1 MRKPSLLALIACT
14 FALPMTGYAAPLIYV
29 TNQGTNNV
37 QVLQSTDG
45 QQVAAIPVGQAPTGI
60 AIDSLGTFAYVANRG
75 DNTVNRIDIA
85 TNTVTATI
93 PVTGNPTAVA
103 ITPDGSTAYVVQ
115 STECM
120 VPTPVPTA
128 TPAATP
134 TPGPTPL
141 PTPTPD
147 PVCMVAAI
155 DTASNA
161 VIANIEVGNEP
172 FDVAI
177 SPSGG
182 FAYVTN
188 RADDSISVIDTS
200 TNLVIDE
207 VPVGATPE
215 GVAAGGGEIY
225 VTNDSSNTVTVIRE
239 LDLQIV
245 GTVLVGAGPL
255 GVAVSPDGLTG
266 VVSNDQGGS
275 VTIFQTGV
283 QIVTGEVLVGS
294 NPAGIAIFPDS
305 TQAAVANTTNGSVS
319 IFGLDGS
326 PGITVSVF
334 GSPAE
339 VAITPEPNIT
349 LTKTAS
355 PLPAPAGGTV
365 TFSLVYANIG
375 TGPATTAVLTD
386 PIPNHLTFVS
396 ATGGGA
402 VSGPD
407 VVWNIGTIPA
417 GGSGSVTATFAVAS
431 PLPTGSSTTNT
442 ATLDEA
448 SIGQSVQATINVPID
463 SNPAYDLVAS
473 APNPFVAG
481 GQATY
486 TITYSNL
493 GTADS
498 VNTIL
503 IAEYPNQLSFFDSN
517 PPPEQGTDDS
527 WLIGTLPPGTGGT
540 ITVTVDIASP
550 LANGSTLPMTFR
562 ITDVFGN
569 ETIATA
575 TNTVQSAPQ
584 LTLAITDVPDPAP
597 ADGIVLYD
605 AVFTNPGTD
614 SAFDVVLNMGY
625 DPQLTYVDADVTPD
639 TSAGTT
645 WTIPEIRGGQSE
657 RVRIQVQVPSVVP
670 NGTLLTSSGTV
681 TDSLGNTASAS
692 VDTTVQSAPAL
703 SLVVSD
709 APDPVLTG
717 GQITYD
723 LTYSNT
729 GSDVANGV
737 AISATYSP
745 QIVFSSAVPPPDAG
759 TDNFWTIGS
768 LAPGATATI
777 SIVVDA
783 VAPNGSI
790 ATLTGVMSDVLSH
803 SATAT
808 ASTVIDLVPAL
819 QLGMVGTPEPI
830 HPGSLITYNL
840 TFGNTGT
847 LDATGS
853 VLSAVLPSGVSFVS
867 SVPAPDLGTNDTWT
881 LGTLAVGASGTVT
894 LRGIVDAGLPDGA
907 PLLATATLQ
916 DDGSQFLTTNAT
928 NTVQAVE
935 GIALAAAAA
944 IDPVAPGGQA
954 TYTITYGN
962 PGDTTLVDSMLT
974 MVYDPGFS
982 FVTSTPAPAAASND
996 FWLLGDIPPG
1006 GGGSIQV
1013 TLDVLGTVP
1022 DGAILG
1028 SEVALSAASG
1038 EVSSIAIV
1046 SSVQAAPGLSLG
1058 ISSTQTVAVPAG
1070 VIDVTIDYSNDSGA
1084 PIDDTIVTF
1093 DAGTFSE
1100 VISALPAPITPGVF
1114 SWDLGTLAP
1123 GANGSVQI
1131 QVVSGAP
1138 SGSIATFRSS
1148 ASGTGTMRAA
1158 SLHLPA
1164 AGAIEWSQIKSGR
1177 WQKKPTGKK
1186 GGSGRIKMQGRI
1198 SVPPT
1203 FDGTGPVTI
1212 TVSSP
1217 TKLLAAYHVPA
1228 GTLVAKG
1235 SGFRLKK
1242 VENPLSTGG
1251 QISMNLSRKGN
1262 DPTYKIK
1269 IKTKRQELPLADG
1282 NDLQM
1287 SVNLGDVT
1295 VSSIRTFTP
1304 KGVVTSEFQQLR
1316 FNGD

>member
-1 MRKPSLLALIACT
+1 MRKPSLFALTFCALALPSGAIAQ
-14 FALPMTGYAAPLIYV
+14 PLIYV
-29 TNQGTNNV
+29 TNQGTNAV

-60 AIDSLGTFAYVANRG
+60 AIDSTGTFAYVANRG
-75 DNTVNRIDIA
+75 DNTVNRIDLA

-103 ITPDGSTAYVVQ
+103 LTPDGATAYVVQ
-115 STECM
+115 STECA
-120 VPTPVPTA
+120 VPTPTPTA
-128 TPAATP
+128 TPAVTP
-134 TPGPTPL
+134 TPGPSPE
-141 PTPTPD
+141 PTPDPD

-155 DTASNA
+155 DSASDT

-188 RADDSISVIDTS
+188 RADDSLSVIDTS

-215 GVAAGGGEIY
+215 GVAAGAGEIY
-225 VTNDSSNTVTVIRE
+225 VTNDAANTVTVIRE

-245 GTVLVGAGPL
+245 GTVPVGAGPL
-255 GVAVSPDGLTG
+255 GVAVAPDGLTG
-266 VVSNDQGGS
+266 VVSNDQGSS

-283 QIVTGEVLVGS
+283 QIVIGDVPVGS
-294 NPAGIAIFPDS
+294 NPAGLAVFPDS
-305 TQAAVANTTNGSVS
+305 TKAAVANTTAGSVS

-386 PIPNHLTFVS
+386 PVPTHLTFVS

-402 VSGPD
+402 LSGND

-417 GGSGSVTATFAVAS
+417 GGSGSVTATFDVAS
-431 PLPTGSSTTNT
+431 PLPTGTSTTNT
-442 ATLDEA
+442 ATLVEA
-448 SIGQSVQATINVPID
+448 TIGQSVEATIPVAIE
-463 SNPAYDLVAS
+463 SNPVYDLVAS

-498 VNTIL
+498 LNTLL
-503 IAEYPNQLSFFDSN
+503 IAEYPNQLTFFDSN
-517 PPPEQGTDDS
+517 PPPESGGDNT
-527 WLIGTLPPGTGGT
+527 WLIGTLPPGAGGT
-540 ITVTVDIASP
+540 ITVTVDVASP
-550 LANGSTLPMTFR
+550 LANGSTIPMTFR

-569 ETIATA
+569 ETTTVAS
-575 TNTVQSAPQ
+575 NTVQSAPQ

-614 SAFDVVLNMGY
+614 SAYNVVLNMGY
-625 DPQLTYVDADVTPD
+625 DPLLTYVDADVTPD

-657 RVRIQVQVPSVVP
+657 RVRIQVQVPSVVA
-670 NGTLLTSSGTV
+670 NGTILSSTGTV
-681 TDSLGNTASAS
+681 TDDLGNTAAAA
-692 VDTTVQSAPAL
+692 VDTTVQSAPQL
-703 SLVVSD
+703 SLVVADS
-709 APDPVLTG
+709 PDPVVTG
-717 GQITYD
+717 SQITYD

-729 GSDVANGV
+729 GSDTATGV

-745 QIVFSSAVPPPDAG
+745 EIAFSSAVPPPDGG
-759 TDNFWTIGS
+759 TDNLWTIGS

-777 SIVVDA
+777 SIIVDA

-790 ATLTGVMSDVLSH
+790 ATLTGVMSDALSN
-803 SATAT
+803 SSTAN
-808 ASTVIDLVPAL
+808 ASTVIDLIPAL
-819 QLGMVGTPEPI
+819 QLGLVGSPEPV
-830 HPGSLITYNL
+830 HPGSLLTY
-840 TFGNTGT
+840 TISFGNAGT

-867 SVPAPDLGTNDTWT
+867 ATPAPDLGTTDMWT
-881 LGTLAVGASGTVT
+881 LGTLAVGGSGTIT
-894 LRGIVDAGLPDGA
+894 LRGQVDAGLPDGT

-916 DDGSQFLTTNAT
+916 DDGSQFLTTNTT
-928 NTVQAVE
+928 NTVQAVD
-935 GIALAAAAA
+935 GIALAASAS
-944 IDPVAPGGQA
+944 IDPVAPSGQT
-954 TYTITYGN
+954 TYTLAYGN
-962 PGDTTLVDSMLT
+962 PGDTTLVDAMMT
-974 MVYDPGFS
+974 MVYDPGLA
-982 FVTSTPAPAAASND
+982 FVASVPAPAAASND

-1006 GGGSIQV
+1006 GGGTIQV
-1013 TLDVLGTVP
+1013 TVDVLGTVP
-1022 DGAILG
+1022 DGALLA
-1028 SEVALSAASG
+1028 SEVALSAAGG
-1038 EVSSIAIV
+1038 ETAGIAVVSA
-1046 SSVQAAPGLSLG
+1046 VQAAPSLSLG
-1058 ISSTQTVAVPAG
+1058 ISSVQQTATPAG
-1070 VIDVTIDYSNDSGA
+1070 MIDLTIDYSNDSAA
-1084 PIDDTIVTF
+1084 PIDNVVVSL
-1093 DAGTFSE
+1093 DAGTLSE
-1100 VISALPAPITPGVF
+1100 VISTVPALAVPGTL
-1114 SWDLGTLAP
+1114 SWDIGTLAP
-1123 GANGSVQI
+1123 GANGAI
-1131 QVVSGAP
+1131 QVQLLGGATP
-1138 SGSIATFRSS
+1138 GSIVTYTA
-1148 ASGTGTMRAA
+1148 AAQGTGVMRSAT
-1158 SLHLPA
+1158 LHLPA
-1164 AGAIEWSQIKSGR
+1164 AGAIEWESIKSAR
-1177 WQKKPTGKK
+1177 WQKKPAGKK
-1186 GGSGRIKMQGRI
+1186 GASGRIKLQGRI
-1198 SVPPT
+1198 SLPPT
-1203 FDGTGPVTI
+1203 FDGTDDLSIVI
-1212 TVSSP
+1212 SSP
-1217 TKLLAAYHVPA
+1217 TQLLAAYHIPA
-1228 GTLVAKG
+1228 GTMVAKG
-1235 SGFRLKK
+1235 AGFRVKK
-1242 VENPLSTGG
+1242 AENTLASGG
-1251 QISMNLSRKGN
+1251 QISINLSRKGN
-1262 DPTYKIK
+1262 DPSFKIK
-1269 IKTKRQELPLADG
+1269 LKAKRQELPLAIG

-1287 SVNLGDVT
+1287 SVTTGGT
-1295 VSSIRTFTP
+1295 TISSTRTFVP

-1316 FNGD
+1316 YNGD